1 MLLVID
7 IGNTTIQAGVFSA
20 GTLGPTWRM
29 STDHDRLT
37 DEYGIL
43 LASFLR
49 MEKQQPEDVVGAII
63 SSVVP
68 VLQPVFQEVCRRYFH
83 VEPLV
88 VGPALRT
95 GLRIHYKPPD
105 AVGADR
111 IVDAVA
117 ALDRHGPGPLI
128 VVDFGTAT
136 VFDAIDANGDYLG
149 GAISPGV
156 GVAAEALFRRAARL
170 APVDLERPPRAI
182 GQNTANAIQSG
193 ILFGYVGLVEGVI
206 TRFKAELGGG
216 KVIGTGGWAPRIAK
230 ETKAVDVVDSDLTLH
245 GLHLLY
251 TMNVTGTP

>member
-7 IGNTTIQAGVFSA
+7 IGNTTIQTGLVSA
-20 GTLGPTWRM
+20 GTLRLTWRM

-43 LASFLR
+43 LRSFLR
-49 MEKQQPEDVVGAII
+49 MEEQQPEDVDGAII

-68 VLQPVFQEVCRRYFH
+68 ALQPVFQEVCRRYFH

-88 VGPALRT
+88 VGAALRT

-111 IVDAVA
+111 IADAVA
-117 ALDRHGPGPLI
+117 ALARHGPGPLI

-136 VFDAIDANGDYLG
+136 VFDAIDVSGDYLG

-182 GQNTANAIQSG
+182 GQNTPNAIRSG

-230 ETKAVDVVDSDLTLH
+230 ETKAVDVVDPDLTLH